1 MEERLELQSKE
12 TYSQIRNAVITAQSK
27 VAVTVNTAMIH
38 VYWEI
43 GEQIYLSCGENDRAD
58 YGKQLLKY
66 LATELTN
73 EFGKG
78 FSERNLRRMR
88 QFYLAFPI
96 RSTLSSK
103 LSWSHYMLLMQNDNE
118 LRRKFY
124 IEECEKASWSVRQL
138 KRQIDTLY
146 YDRILASKNKEVVA
160 KEIDEL
166 EPRPE
171 YEKIIKDPYVLEFL
185 DLEANPHF
193 YEKDLEQ
200 ALIGHLQKFLL
211 ELGRGFSFVARQQKI
226 SFDGRNFY
234 IDLVF
239 YNYILKCFVLIDLK
253 LGDLAHQDLGQIQMY
268 VNYYTRELMNEGD
281 NPPIGI
287 VLCADKSDSIVKYTL
302 PEDNTQI
309 FASKY
314 MTYLP
319 TEQELKKELR
329 LDEFIKLDENE

>member
-1 MEERLELQSKE
+1 MEEQLDLQSKE
-12 TYSQIRNAVITAQSK
+12 TYSQIRNSVITAQSK
-27 VAVTVNTAMIH
+27 VAVAVNTAMIH
-38 VYWEI
+38 AYWEI
-43 GEQIYLSCGENDRAD
+43 GEQIYLSCGENDRAG

-66 LATELTN
+66 LANKLTN

-103 LSWSHYMLLMQNDNE
+103 LSWSHYMLLMQIDNE
-118 LRRKFY
+118 LRRNFY

-146 YDRILASKNKEVVA
+146 YDRILASKNKEMVA

-166 EPRPE
+166 EPKPE

-193 YEKDLEQ
+193 YEKDIEQ
-200 ALIGHLQKFLL
+200 ALIDHLQKFLL

-287 VLCADKSDSIVKYTL
+287 VLRADKSESIVKYTL

-329 LDEFIKLDENE
+329 LEEFIKFDE